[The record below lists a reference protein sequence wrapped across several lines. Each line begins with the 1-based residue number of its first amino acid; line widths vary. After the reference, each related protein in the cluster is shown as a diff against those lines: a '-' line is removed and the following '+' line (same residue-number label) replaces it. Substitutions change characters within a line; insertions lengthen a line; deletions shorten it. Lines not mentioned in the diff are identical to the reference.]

1 MESATK
7 PKGVG
12 LNIAETFRH
21 HGRRVVRLRS
31 SVNPLDAADRIDSE
45 VAALAPWI
53 FQFRIGARIY
63 GGSLDP
69 SNDGRITQFFNFA
82 PRAQSILEL
91 GALEGAHTF
100 RLVNASGVQRV
111 VAIEGRITNLRK
123 AELIQRLLG
132 ISGVEFVC
140 GDLEEID
147 LQRLG
152 HFDAVFASGILY
164 HLAKPWLLLRR
175 LTTVA
180 PKLYL
185 WTHYCPASATNT
197 LLDGYYG
204 CLYPEGGVEDP
215 LSGLSAT
222 SFWFTRASLFDALS
236 DAGYSKIE
244 LVDEDTHHPKG
255 PTITLSAE

>member
-1 MESATK
+1 VDPHAIRFLQHALALARKGAGLASPNPLVGCVIVLEGRIVGEGFHQYEWRDHAEIVALKSAGSKARGATLYVTLE
-7 PKGVG
+7 PCNHTGRTG
-12 LNIAETFRH
+12 PCTEAIIAE
-21 HGRRVVRLRS
+21 
-31 SVNPLDAADRIDSE
+31 
-45 VAALAPWI
+45 
-53 FQFRIGARIY
+53 
-63 GGSLDP
+63 
-69 SNDGRITQFFNFA
+69 
-82 PRAQSILEL
+82 
-91 GALEGAHTF
+91 
-100 RLVNASGVQRV
+100 GVQRV
-111 VAIEGRITNLRK
+111 VAIEGRVTNLRK

-180 PKLYL
+180 PKLFL
-185 WTHYCPASATNT
+185 WTHYCPSSATNT
-197 LLDGYYG
+197 LLDSYYG
-204 CLYPEGGVEDP
+204 CLYPEGGADDP

-222 SFWFTRASLFDALS
+222 SFWFTRASLFDALR

-244 LVDEDTHHPKG
+244 LVDEDTRHPKG
-255 PTITLSAE
+255 PTITLTAE